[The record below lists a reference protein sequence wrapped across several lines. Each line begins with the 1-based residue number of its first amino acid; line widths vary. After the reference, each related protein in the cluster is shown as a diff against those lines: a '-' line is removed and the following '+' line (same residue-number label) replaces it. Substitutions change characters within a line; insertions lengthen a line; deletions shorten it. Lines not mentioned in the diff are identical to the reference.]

1 MYFPL
6 YIYLP
11 RYHDLKLFL
20 TKYII
25 AFLNPVKS
33 NRITFWS
40 VGKPNTKHKFVTY
53 NTTEPRTNIVP
64 KSKQTNETS
73 TVKGK
78 GLESQQ
84 Q

>member
-1 MYFPL
+1 M

-11 RYHDLKLFL
+11 RYRDLKLFL

-25 AFLNPVKS
+25 AFLNLVKS
-33 NRITFWS
+33 NRKIFLS
-40 VGKPNTKHKFVTY
+40 VGKPNTKHLFVTS
-53 NTTEPRTNIVP
+53 NTTEPRTNIAP

-78 GLESQQ
+78 GLERQQ